1 MHIHWHQDPSRRVIE
16 IRGEIDDSL
25 GSHLSRSMV
34 NLGRRDLVIDLSE
47 CTISPADYEAFRH
60 LEQRLGGR
68 TLHILVKT
76 DSPDTLEDRGIP
88 I

>member
-1 MHIHWHQDPSRRVIE
+1 MHIHWHQDSLRRVIE

-25 GSHLSRSMV
+25 GSHLSRSVV

-47 CTISPADYEAFRH
+47 CTTLPADYEVFRH
-60 LEQRLGGR
+60 LEQRLGDR
-68 TLHILVKT
+68 TLQVLVRPE
-76 DSPDTLEDRGIP
+76 SPGTVENQGTP